1 MKVRFESGKSS
12 SNDWICLLLLRNP
25 RSEVKASWEQKIA
38 DFLLCSGDTFGGGE
52 ARLKVK
58 NKKTWTRKMKE
69 FFLTQGRHSLKDLV
83 PGCQIARVGGHPISN
98 NNGERERGQIVL
110 K

>member
-1 MKVRFESGKSS
+1 MKVRFEPGKSS

-69 FFLTQGRHSLKDLV
+69 FFDTGSTFVEGFSSRVTDSKSGGSSHLK
-83 PGCQIARVGGHPISN
+83 
-98 NNGERERGQIVL
+98 
-110 K
+110 